1 MSCPSISSYE
11 GVALRFAQPEPQRLE
26 GGNQIDFPVASADRV
41 PIGQHDA
48 LVFAE
53 QVSPPGVTV
62 DQPGRGAESWAR
74 NKRLGAARAC
84 PQPATFV
91 LIEVPWP
98 GLSRGRPPAD
108 CAVQSP
114 RPHYDRMT

>member
-62 DQPGRGAESWAR
+62 DQPGRELKAGRAISGLELLAR
-74 NKRLGAARAC
+74 VRSQPRLSSSKC
-84 PQPATFV
+84 
-91 LIEVPWP
+91 P
-98 GLSRGRPPAD
+98 GLA
-108 CAVQSP
+108 
-114 RPHYDRMT
+114 